1 MIAAAILLV
10 VIAMIGAPLFTVL
23 AAGGLL
29 TSHASDISPDIL
41 IIEMNRLATSPN
53 MIAIPLFTF
62 AGVLMSSGGAP
73 QRLVNFYRAA
83 LGWIPGGLA
92 IVAVGSCAF
101 FTAYSGASGVTI
113 LALGGLLYPMLRGEG
128 YKEKFSLGLLTTS
141 GSLGL
146 LFPPSLAIIIY
157 GIVAGVGIEKMF
169 FAGLIPGILLMI
181 MLAIFSM
188 IYGTESH
195 VIKHDF
201 ELNTLVTTTKG
212 AIWDLLLPVGVVTGI
227 FGGFVSIMEA
237 AAVTAAYVIIVEV
250 FIYKEISL
258 RTQFFDLLVETCIL
272 FGSLIAILLV
282 ALGLTNLMID
292 AQLPMKLL
300 EAIEQHISSPVQFLL
315 LLNLF
320 LLVVGAMMDI
330 FSAIIVV
337 VPLIL
342 PLAARYGVDPIHL
355 GIIFLANLE
364 IGYSTPPVGINLFIA
379 SQRFGKSIITLFKS
393 TLPFLMLMLVWL
405 LMVTYIPELSLWWQP
420 EVDPSKVIEPP
431 ALD

>member
-1 MIAAAILLV
+1 MIIAALLLV
-10 VIAMIGAPLFTVL
+10 IFALIGAPLFTVI

-29 TSHASDISPDIL
+29 TSHGAEISPDIL

-83 LGWIPGGLA
+83 VGWMPGGLA
-92 IVAVGSCAF
+92 IVTVGSCAF

-113 LALGGLLYPMLRGEG
+113 LALGGLLYPILRGEG
-128 YKEKFSLGLLTTS
+128 YKENFSLGLLTTS

-146 LFPPSLAIIIY
+146 LFPPSLAILIY
-157 GIVAGVGIEKMF
+157 GIVAGVSIEKMF
-169 FAGLIPGILLMI
+169 LAGIIPGTLLMI
-181 MLAIFSM
+181 MLALYSM
-188 IYGTESH
+188 YHGNKSH
-195 VIKHDF
+195 VTKHPFEISTLLDCIK
-201 ELNTLVTTTKG
+201 G
-212 AIWDLLLPVGVVTGI
+212 CIWDLLLPIGVITGI

-237 AAVTAAYVIIVEV
+237 AAVTAAYVIIIEV
-250 FIYKEISL
+250 YIYKEIDL
-258 RTQFFDLLVETCIL
+258 RTQFFGLLVETCVL
-272 FGSLIAILLV
+272 FGSLLAILLV

-300 EAIEQHISSPVQFLL
+300 ATIETHISSPLQFLL

-320 LLVVGAMMDI
+320 LLLVGAMMDI

-342 PLAARYGVDPIHL
+342 PLATRYGIDPIHL

-379 SQRFGKSIITLFKS
+379 SQRFGKTIVTLFKS
-393 TLPFLMLMLVWL
+393 TVPYLLIMLIWL
-405 LMVTYIPELSLWWQP
+405 LMITYIPELSLWWRT
-420 EVDPSKVIEPP
+420 E
-431 ALD
+431 

>member
-1 MIAAAILLV
+1 VLAASLTLV
-10 VIAMIGAPLFTVL
+10 VLALVGAPLFVVL

-29 TSHASDISPDIL
+29 ASHSADISPDIL

-83 LGWIPGGLA
+83 LGWMPGGLA
-92 IVAVGSCAF
+92 IVTIGSCAF

-113 LALGGLLYPMLRGEG
+113 LALGGLLYPILVGEG
-128 YKEKFSLGLLTTS
+128 YRDRFSLGLLTTS

-146 LFPPSLAIIIY
+146 LFPPSLAILIY
-157 GIVAGVGIEKMF
+157 GIVAGVGIDKMF
-169 FAGLIPGILLMI
+169 LSGIIPGTLLMVI
-181 MLAIFSM
+181 LAIYSM
-188 IYGTESH
+188 FHGRQLH
-195 VIKHDF
+195 VVKHEFDF
-201 ELNTLVTTTKG
+201 ATLVSATRG
-212 AIWDLLLPVGVVTGI
+212 AMWDIFLPIGIVVGI

-237 AAVTAAYVIIVEV
+237 AAVTAAYVIFVEV
-250 FIYKEISL
+250 IVYREIDI
-258 RTQFFDLLVETCIL
+258 RTQFFDLLVESCIL

-292 AQLPMKLL
+292 AQLPMQML
-300 EAIEQHISSPVQFLL
+300 EILEQHITSPLEFLL

-320 LLVVGAMMDI
+320 LLLVGAMMDI

-342 PLAARYGVDPIHL
+342 PLASRYGVDPVHL

-379 SQRFGKSIITLFKS
+379 SQRFGRPIVTLFKS
-393 TLPFLMLMLVWL
+393 TLPFLALMILWLMLV
-405 LMVTYIPELSLWWQP
+405 TYVPELSLWWKK
-420 EVDPSKVIEPP
+420 D
-431 ALD
+431 

>member
-1 MIAAAILLV
+1 MLAASLALIALALV
-10 VIAMIGAPLFTVL
+10 GVPLFVVL

-29 TSHASDISPDIL
+29 ASHSAEISPDIL

-73 QRLVNFYRAA
+73 RRLVNFYRAA
-83 LGWIPGGLA
+83 FGWMPGGLA
-92 IVAVGSCAF
+92 IVTIGACAF

-113 LALGGLLYPMLRGEG
+113 LALGGLLYPILVGEG
-128 YKEKFSLGLLTTS
+128 YRERFSLGLLTTS

-146 LFPPSLAIIIY
+146 LFPPSLAILIY
-157 GIVAGVGIEKMF
+157 GIVAGVGIDKMF
-169 FAGLIPGILLMI
+169 LSGIVPGLLLMGIL
-181 MLAIFSM
+181 AIHSM
-188 IYGTESH
+188 IHGRQLQ
-195 VIKHDF
+195 VVKHDF
-201 ELNTLVTTTKG
+201 DYGTLVAATRG
-212 AIWDLLLPVGVVTGI
+212 AVWDIFLPIGIVVGI

-237 AAVTAAYVIIVEV
+237 AAVTAAYVIVIEVIV
-250 FIYKEISL
+250 YREIDI
-258 RTQFFDLLVETCIL
+258 RTQFFDLLVESCVL

-292 AQLPMKLL
+292 AQLPMQML
-300 EAIEQHISSPVQFLL
+300 EVLEQHITSPLEFLL

-320 LLVVGAMMDI
+320 LLLVGAMMDI

-342 PLAARYGVDPIHL
+342 PLASRYGIDPIHL

-379 SQRFGKSIITLFKS
+379 SQRFGRPIVTLFKS
-393 TLPFLMLMLVWL
+393 TLPFLALMFLWLML
-405 LMVTYIPELSLWWQP
+405 VTYIPELSLWWKK
-420 EVDPSKVIEPP
+420 E
-431 ALD
+431 

>member
-1 MIAAAILLV
+1 MLAAAIVLV
-10 VIAMIGAPLFTVL
+10 VIALIGAPLFTVI

-29 TSHASDISPDIL
+29 TSYSADISPDIL
-41 IIEMNRLATSPN
+41 VIEMHRLAASPN

-83 LGWIPGGLA
+83 LGWMPGGLA
-92 IVAVGSCAF
+92 VVTIGSCAF
-101 FTAYSGASGVTI
+101 FTSYSGASGVTI

-128 YKEKFSLGLLTTS
+128 YKERFSLGLLTTS

-146 LFPPSLAIIIY
+146 LFPPSLAILIY

-169 FAGLIPGILLMI
+169 LAGIVPGTLLMI
-181 MLAIFSM
+181 ILAIYSM
-188 IYGTESH
+188 AYGTKSH
-195 VIKHDF
+195 VIKHEF
-201 ELNTLVTTTKG
+201 ELNALLASIKG
-212 AIWDLLLPVGVVTGI
+212 CIWDLLLPVGVVIGI

-237 AAVTAAYVIIVEV
+237 AAATAAYVITVEV
-250 FIYKEISL
+250 FIYREIDL
-258 RTQFFDLLVETCIL
+258 RTQFFDLLVESCVL
-272 FGSLIAILLV
+272 FGSLLAILLV

-300 EAIEQHISSPVQFLL
+300 AAIESHITSPLEFLL

-320 LLVVGAMMDI
+320 LLLVGAMMDI

-342 PLAARYGVDPIHL
+342 PLATRYGIDPIHL

-379 SQRFGKSIITLFKS
+379 SQRFGKTIVTLFKS
-393 TLPFLMLMLVWL
+393 TLPFLLLMLIWL
-405 LMVTYIPELSLWWQP
+405 MMVTYIPELSLWWKH
-420 EVDPSKVIEPP
+420 E
-431 ALD
+431 

>member
-1 MIAAAILLV
+1 MLAASLALIALALV
-10 VIAMIGAPLFTVL
+10 GVPLFVIL

-29 TSHASDISPDIL
+29 ASHSAEISPDIL

-73 QRLVNFYRAA
+73 RRLVNFYRAA
-83 LGWIPGGLA
+83 FGWMPGGLA
-92 IVAVGSCAF
+92 IVTIGACAF

-113 LALGGLLYPMLRGEG
+113 LALGGLLYPILVGEG
-128 YKEKFSLGLLTTS
+128 YRERFSLGLLTTS

-146 LFPPSLAIIIY
+146 LFPPSLAILIY
-157 GIVAGVGIEKMF
+157 GIVAGVGIDKMF
-169 FAGLIPGILLMI
+169 LSGIVPGLLLMGIL
-181 MLAIFSM
+181 AIHSM
-188 IYGTESH
+188 IHGRQLQ
-195 VIKHDF
+195 VVKHDF
-201 ELNTLVTTTKG
+201 DYGTLVAATRG
-212 AIWDLLLPVGVVTGI
+212 AIWDIFLPIGIVTGI

-237 AAVTAAYVIIVEV
+237 AAVTAAYVIFVEV
-250 FIYKEISL
+250 IVYREIDL
-258 RTQFFDLLVETCIL
+258 RTQFFDLLVESCVL

-292 AQLPMKLL
+292 AQLPMQML
-300 EAIEQHISSPVQFLL
+300 EILEQHITSPLEFLL

-320 LLVVGAMMDI
+320 LLLVGAMMDI

-342 PLAARYGVDPIHL
+342 PLASRYGIDPIHL

-379 SQRFGKSIITLFKS
+379 SQRFGRPIVTLFKS
-393 TLPFLMLMLVWL
+393 TLPFLALMFLWLML
-405 LMVTYIPELSLWWQP
+405 VTYIPELSLWWKK
-420 EVDPSKVIEPP
+420 E
-431 ALD
+431 